1 MQYHEREGENNAMF
15 LESREEEVRRV
26 RRESLAK
33 GQAIGLAKG
42 EAIGRAKGEAM
53 AKENAA
59 LGLLKEGLSAEII
72 AEVLDLRISEVHAIA
87 ACNGIT
93 LA

>member
-1 MQYHEREGENNAMF
+1 MF

-26 RRESLAK
+26 ERESL
-33 GQAIGLAKG
+33 
-42 EAIGRAKGEAM
+42 AKGEAM
-53 AKENAA
+53 AKERFA
-59 LGLLKEGLSAEII
+59 LGLLKEGLPAEII
-72 AEVLDLRISEVHAIA
+72 AEVLDLRISEVRSIA

>member
-1 MQYHEREGENNAMF
+1 MF
-15 LESREEEVRRV
+15 LESREEEVKRV

-33 GQAIGLAKG
+33 G
-42 EAIGRAKGEAM
+42 EAM
-53 AKENAA
+53 AKEKAA
-59 LGLLKEGLSAEII
+59 LGLLNEGLSAEII
-72 AEVLDLRISEVHAIA
+72 AEVLDLRISEVRSIA